1 VSDGC
6 TKKEEAMMYGGE
18 YMKKGKEGKAHEAK
32 ESETEKYREYGCVGP
47 SPTFS
52 QILATYKKGK

>member
-1 VSDGC
+1 
-6 TKKEEAMMYGGE
+6 MMYGGE